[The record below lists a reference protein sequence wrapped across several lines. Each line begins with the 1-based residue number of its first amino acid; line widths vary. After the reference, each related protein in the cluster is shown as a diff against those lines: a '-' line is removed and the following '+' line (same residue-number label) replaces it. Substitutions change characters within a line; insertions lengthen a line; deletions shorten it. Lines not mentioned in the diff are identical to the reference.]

1 MSTDEEFDSTIK
13 HLTAH
18 YDDLGCI
25 KIRKVELVNKKGE
38 RFNIMTENLTD
49 AENVS
54 IYHRYIN
61 TPIQMEA
68 PTIKEAI
75 QKGHYQK
82 NMCWVNALTDFYGET
97 LMSERT
103 KKRLTA
109 ERIIELI
116 DKKDFYEKGASIT
129 DMQKVFEEYNIQV
142 RIFIS
147 FKPFDI
153 SI

>member
-1 MSTDEEFDSTIK
+1 M
-13 HLTAH
+13 
-18 YDDLGCI
+18 
-25 KIRKVELVNKKGE
+25 
-38 RFNIMTENLTD
+38 
-49 AENVS
+49 
-54 IYHRYIN
+54 
-61 TPIQMEA
+61 
-68 PTIKEAI
+68 
-75 QKGHYQK
+75 
-82 NMCWVNALTDFYGET
+82 TDFYGET

-103 KKRLTA
+103 KKKLTA

-116 DKKDFYEKGASIT
+116 DKKDFYEKGTSIT